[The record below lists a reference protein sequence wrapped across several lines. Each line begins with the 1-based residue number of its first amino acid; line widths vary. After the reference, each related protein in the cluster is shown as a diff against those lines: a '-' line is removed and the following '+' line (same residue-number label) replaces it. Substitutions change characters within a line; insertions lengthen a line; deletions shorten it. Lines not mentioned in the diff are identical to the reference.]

1 MPPVAQQA
9 SRRGNGGSGK
19 GLGAMP
25 QNKSHHFVP
34 QFLLR
39 FFSVDGSSIGLYNL
53 PSGKIVPGA
62 SLKHQA
68 CRDWF
73 YGRDGR
79 AEQALGHL
87 EGGASTVLRRIL
99 EAGRPPKRYSD
110 DHRVLATFLLIQS
123 ARTAQAAAEANE
135 MANKIGK
142 WMLRKTLTDPE
153 LVACLDDVTFQLT
166 EPAAEALRPA
176 LMETPVILDLKMK
189 LLHNVSSVPFVLGDH
204 PAVKHNGLYSGAEM
218 SVLGLANVG
227 LQFILPISP
236 DYAVVF
242 YDEKAYSLGW
252 PVSSVVKVKSA
263 GIVLAL
269 NEFQWAN
276 AVENIYFRP
285 GGDPAIWSPAPD
297 RIAELRK
304 DEHVSAVEEEVK
316 MEGNKRRIMIKV
328 QTQRPSRTLR
338 MPLFRNRI
346 APPPFVNMPP
356 LPLRDQAWAFH
367 VHRLMNALNAGAISP
382 EEFHLRTMPP
392 RFVER
397 ILKERARA
405 SPAKTACPV
414 SCES

>member
-1 MPPVAQQA
+1 
-9 SRRGNGGSGK
+9 
-19 GLGAMP
+19 MP

-39 FFSVDGSSIGLYNL
+39 FFSVDGSSVGLYNL
-53 PSGKIVPGA
+53 RSGKIVPGA

-79 AEQALGHL
+79 AEQALGRL
-87 EGGASTVLRRIL
+87 EGGASTVLRRMI

-135 MANKIGK
+135 MVEKVGK
-142 WMLRKTLTDPE
+142 WMLRNALTDPE
-153 LVACLDDVTFQLT
+153 LLAFLDDVTIQLT

-176 LMETPVILDLKMK
+176 VMETPVILDLKIK
-189 LLHNVSSVPFVLGDH
+189 LLHNVSSAPFVLGDH
-204 PAVKHNGLYSGAEM
+204 PAVKHNGLYSSAKV

-227 LQFILPISP
+227 LQFVLPISP
-236 DYAVVF
+236 EYAVVF
-242 YDEKAYSLGW
+242 YDEKAYSLGS
-252 PVSSVVKVKSA
+252 PASNVVKVAPA

-285 GGDPAIWSPAPD
+285 SDDPANWSPAPG
-297 RIAELRK
+297 RIADLRK
-304 DEHVSAVEEEVK
+304 DEHVSVGEAEVK
-316 MEGNKRRIMIKV
+316 MEGAKRTKMISV

-346 APPPFVNMPP
+346 TPPPFVNVGP
-356 LPLRDQAWAFH
+356 LPLRDPDWASH
-367 VHRLMNALNAGAISP
+367 VHRLTDALNAGTISP
-382 EEFHLRTMPP
+382 EEFHIGTMPP
-392 RFVER
+392 RFLQR
-397 ILKERARA
+397 GLKELARVGATAVLRARSRTA
-405 SPAKTACPV
+405 SLSPKR
-414 SCES
+414 SCA

>member
-1 MPPVAQQA
+1 MEWRVANLYERP
-9 SRRGNGGSGK
+9 RRDNGVCGK

-39 FFSVDGSSIGLYNL
+39 FFSVDGSSVGLYNL
-53 PSGKIVPGA
+53 RSGKIVPGA

-87 EGGASTVLRRIL
+87 EGVASTVPRRII
-99 EAGRPPKRYSD
+99 EEGRPPKRYSD
-110 DHRVLATFLLIQS
+110 DHRVLVTFLLIQS

-135 MANKIGK
+135 MVDKIGK
-142 WMLRKTLTDPE
+142 WMLRNALTDPE
-153 LVACLDDVTFQLT
+153 LVALLDDVTIQLT

-176 LMETPVILDLKMK
+176 VLETPVILDLKIK
-189 LLHNVSSVPFVLGDH
+189 LLHNVSSAPFILGDH
-204 PAVKHNGLYSGAEM
+204 PAVKHNGLYSGAEI

-227 LQFILPISP
+227 LQFVLPISP
-236 DYAVVF
+236 EYAVVF
-242 YDEKAYSLGW
+242 YDEKAYSLGS
-252 PVSSVVKVKSA
+252 PASSVVKVASA
-263 GIVLAL
+263 GVVLAL

-285 GGDPAIWSPAPD
+285 GDDPASWSSAPG

-304 DEHVSAVEEEVK
+304 DKHVSVDEAEFK
-316 MEGNKRRIMIKV
+316 MVGAKRTKMISV

-346 APPPFVNMPP
+346 APPPLLNVGT
-356 LPLRDQAWAFH
+356 LPLRDWDWAFH
-367 VHRLMNALNAGAISP
+367 VHRLIDALKAGTISP

-392 RFVER
+392 
-397 ILKERARA
+397 
-405 SPAKTACPV
+405 V
-414 SCES
+414 SCSECLGNGQR